1 MCNSHLNS
9 STEKNHQKNV
19 CCAHLSLS
27 SAVMCLTGVV
37 HNHTSHVEE
46 DAHNPQNT
54 HVYVST
60 YRAWSTNPGL
70 TEEVDNHC
78 R

>member
-1 MCNSHLNS
+1 MFVVHTFLY
-9 STEKNHQKNV
+9 HQ
-19 CCAHLSLS
+19 LT
-27 SAVMCLTGVV
+27 MCLTGVV

-70 TEEVDNHC
+70 SEEVDNHC